1 MSEDLIKLVKDFYV
15 RSDIVYTMNEQLS
28 KTAMSEDVIKL
39 VKDFYG
45 RSDIVYTMNEQLSKT
60 AMSEDVIKLVKDFY
74 VRSDI
79 VYTMNDQLSKTAM
92 SEDVIKLVKDFYVR
106 SDIVYTMNE
115 QLSKTAMSEDVIKLV
130 KEFYGRSDIVYTMN
144 EQLSKTAMS
153 EDVIKLVKEFY
164 VRSDIVYTML
174 GMKDEITIW
183 TDSKKQKL
191 RKFYLCMYIK
201 EVYRMF
207 QSAYPDIQI
216 GFSKFASLRPQ
227 NVLLLK
233 DQPEDQCKCKMHE
246 NFTLK
251 LKALKIEYNDEF
263 WQSYLCD
270 GADLETECWRKECD
284 KCKCGRLFLESMEQQ
299 DNREPIVWKKWCKD
313 KSSGETSLA
322 SHCCLQLITMTKVK
336 MQS

>member
-1 MSEDLIKLVKDFYV
+1 MNPNFSSEESARIERIRKKRLADNPEAERLKSGETSAKHRSKKRKMETVSSATCTTPGGGFRSPQGLGKAVKRLQDV
-15 RSDIVYTMNEQLS
+15 LPRSPNKRNQTIHGLAKS
-28 KTAMSEDVIKL
+28 HDVQ
-39 VKDFYG
+39 VE
-45 RSDIVYTMNEQLSKT
+45 N
-60 AMSEDVIKLVKDFY
+60 
-74 VRSDI
+74 
-79 VYTMNDQLSKTAM
+79 
-92 SEDVIKLVKDFYVR
+92 
-106 SDIVYTMNE
+106 
-115 QLSKTAMSEDVIKLV
+115 
-130 KEFYGRSDIVYTMN
+130 TMN

-164 VRSDIVYTML
+164 VRSNIVYTML